1 MFVTVISLSRPELG
15 VPLTP
20 YSVSPVTLR
29 ARVLTLLVRVVV
41 LVAHTTLIFDTFAFP
56 TVPDPFVTVQVWFVG

>member
-1 MFVTVISLSRPELG
+1 MSLAKPELG
-15 VPLTP
+15 VPLMP

-29 ARVLTLLVRVVV
+29 TRVLTLLVRVVA

-56 TVPDPFVTVQVWFVG
+56 TVPEPLVTKHVWFVG